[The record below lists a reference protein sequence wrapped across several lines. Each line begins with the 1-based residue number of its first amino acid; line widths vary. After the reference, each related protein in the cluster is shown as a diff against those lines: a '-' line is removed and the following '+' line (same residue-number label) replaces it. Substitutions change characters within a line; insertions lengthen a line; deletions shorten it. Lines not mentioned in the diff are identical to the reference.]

1 MPRRAS
7 VSITSRV
14 AHRPAKS
21 ATGPGTARD
30 RTAATCDRSHFIG
43 AQRTESARYG
53 AHIAARVAPADVRP
67 SWGAPS
73 PEFPHVKSLHSFARS
88 AASILVS
95 GARELRQPPRGN
107 VAALDALR
115 GIAILLVVFHHW
127 AIKEYAHAGGIASP
141 AQDNIILYYGWTG
154 VDLFFVLSGYL
165 IGRQLWREW
174 DATGDVR
181 IGRFLLRRGLR
192 IWPIYFAVLA
202 FYALFSASIHPA
214 WPDWTFL
221 SNYSYGQFTRGWSL
235 STEEQFYIA
244 VPLLLLLT
252 RRRLSLLGHVWLLL
266 GIEALVLVNRSL
278 LIQRL
283 VASGVSLA
291 SPPRQLTDPFHVHM
305 EGLLVGLLIALVAV
319 ARPRL
324 VQPDVSPRGISWVGL
339 AVMLGAA
346 LAGFALRWID
356 GDLFPYVA
364 LALIYGGVTYWALR
378 DRSWLSAPLRLPFWY
393 PLSRLSYSMYLNHW
407 WLWPRSNEWVV
418 RAMQGITT
426 NTTVVFLGS
435 MLLGTLVSAL
445 LAVVMFLTVEY
456 PFLQLRDR
464 VVFPRTAPKRAVP
477 LPYVPPARPVRTR
490 TAEQLGGR

>member
-1 MPRRAS
+1 MCPREAPS
-7 VSITSRV
+7 LPAATS
-14 AHRPAKS
+14 
-21 ATGPGTARD
+21 TARQVTHS
-30 RTAATCDRSHFIG
+30 RTTATCGRSHLQG
-43 AQRTESARYG
+43 TQRTESARYR
-53 AHIAARVAPADVRP
+53 AHIATCVAPA
-67 SWGAPS
+67 GARCARTSSSLES
-73 PEFPHVKSLHSFARS
+73 PLVKSLYSLTRS
-88 AASILVS
+88 AASIVAA
-95 GARELRQPPRGN
+95 GARELRHPPRGN

-127 AIKEYAHAGGIASP
+127 AIKEYAHAGGLASP
-141 AQDNIILYYGWTG
+141 AQDNIVFYYGWTG
-154 VDLFFVLSGYL
+154 VDLFFVLSGFL

-174 DATGDVR
+174 EETGDVR

-192 IWPIYFAVLA
+192 IWPIYFAILA

-221 SNYSYGQFTRGWSL
+221 SNYNYGQFTRGWSL

-252 RRRLSLLGHVWLLL
+252 RRRLSLLGHAWLLL
-266 GIEALVLVNRSL
+266 GIEVLVLVNRSL
-278 LIQRL
+278 LIQRI
-283 VASGVSLA
+283 VAGGGSLT

-324 VQPDVSPRGISWVGL
+324 VRPDVSPRGISWVGL

-346 LAGFALRWID
+346 ATGFALRWID

-378 DRSWLSAPLRLPFWY
+378 DRSWLSAPLRLPLWY
-393 PLSRLSYSMYLNHW
+393 PLSRLSYSIYLNHW

-418 RAMQGITT
+418 RGMQGITA
-426 NTTVVFLGS
+426 NTTIVFFGS
-435 MLLGTLVSAL
+435 MLLGTLISAL
-445 LAVVMFLTVEY
+445 LAVVMFVTVEY

-464 VVFPRTAPKRAVP
+464 VLFPRAAPKRAAP
-477 LPYVPPARPVRTR
+477 LPYVPPGRPVRTR